1 LSHVGVQCQLPTP
14 SLSACCNARA
24 VAAVAVAAVAFAA
37 AGKDAAE
44 GAAEVFK
51 EMASQAGLQLQH
63 IPVVDGQLDL

>member
-1 LSHVGVQCQLPTP
+1 VV
-14 SLSACCNARA
+14 
-24 VAAVAVAAVAFAA
+24 VAAVAA
-37 AGKDAAE
+37 AGKEAAE